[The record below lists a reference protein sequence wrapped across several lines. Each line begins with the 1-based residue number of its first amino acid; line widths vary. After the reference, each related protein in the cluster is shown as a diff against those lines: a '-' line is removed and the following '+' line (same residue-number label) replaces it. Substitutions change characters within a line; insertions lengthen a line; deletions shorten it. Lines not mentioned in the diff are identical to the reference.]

1 MARELTNKEYVI
13 RQFDRQQRI
22 WRTTTSGTI
31 MCYSPLPDGRV
42 FKRTMKNIRTKTEY
56 ITYRAAIRQ
65 LCRNFKEI
73 N

>member
-42 FKRTMKNIRTKTEY
+42 FKRTMNRRMKTEY
-56 ITYRAAIRQ
+56 ITYRAAVQQ
-65 LCRNFKEI
+65 LVRNFKEI